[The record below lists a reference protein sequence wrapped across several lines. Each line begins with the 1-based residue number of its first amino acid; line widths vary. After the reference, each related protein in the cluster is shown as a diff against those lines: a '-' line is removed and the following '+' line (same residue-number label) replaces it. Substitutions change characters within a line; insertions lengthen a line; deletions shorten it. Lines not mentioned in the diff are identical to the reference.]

1 MSWNI
6 SFYGRKE
13 IMNKTVIWVDDI
25 RDPKKYIKFDSSTI
39 YNIVWCRSYDEF
51 VSSLNNIGKPDLVC
65 FDHDLADIDNPE
77 GEKTGY
83 DCAKYLIDFCIDNN
97 IKLPKF
103 YSQSDNGPGRENII
117 KLLENYKRFECN
129 N

>member
-1 MSWNI
+1 
-6 SFYGRKE
+6 
-13 IMNKTVIWVDDI
+13 MNKILIWVDDI
-25 RDPKKYIKFDSSTI
+25 RDPKKYIRFDSSAI
-39 YNIVWCRSYDEF
+39 YDIIWCKSYDEF
-51 VSSLNNIGKPDLVC
+51 VTALNNVGKPDMVC
-65 FDHDLADIDNPE
+65 FDHDLGDINNPE

-103 YSQSDNGPGRENII
+103 YSQSDNGPGRVNII
-117 KLLENYKRFECN
+117 KLLENYRDFECN

>member
-1 MSWNI
+1 MQ
-6 SFYGRKE
+6 RKT
-13 IMNKTVIWVDDI
+13 IIWVDDI
-25 RDPKKYIKFDSSTI
+25 RDPRKYISDDH
-39 YNIVWCRSYDEF
+39 IVWCKSYDEF
-51 VSSLNNIGKPDLVC
+51 VKTLNNIQTPYSVY
-65 FDHDLADIDNPE
+65 FDHDLGDIDNPE
-77 GEKTGY
+77 EEKTGY

>member
-1 MSWNI
+1 MPWNI

-13 IMNKTVIWVDDI
+13 IMNKTVIWIDDI
-25 RDPKKYIKFDSSTI
+25 RDPLKYLINDDI
-39 YNIVWCRSYDEF
+39 DIIWCKSYDEF
-51 VSSLNNIGKPDLVC
+51 IKTLNEVKSIYSVY
-65 FDHDLADIDNPE
+65 FDHDLGDINNPE

>member
-1 MSWNI
+1 MQ
-6 SFYGRKE
+6 RK
-13 IMNKTVIWVDDI
+13 IIIWVDDI
-25 RDPKKYIKFDSSTI
+25 RDPLNNLKFNLKD
-39 YNIVWCRSYDEF
+39 IVKIFWCKTYDEF
-51 VSSLNNIGKPDLVC
+51 VKTLNKVKIPDSVY
-65 FDHDLADIDNPE
+65 FDHDLGDTDNPE

-103 YSQSDNGPGRENII
+103 YSQSDNGPGRENIL

>member
-25 RDPKKYIKFDSSTI
+25 RDPLKYLINDDI
-39 YNIVWCRSYDEF
+39 DIIWCKSYDEF
-51 VSSLNNIGKPDLVC
+51 VKTLNKVKTLDSVY
-65 FDHDLADIDNPE
+65 FDHDLGDIDNPD